1 MGYIYILTSPS
12 GKSYVGQTTRDIEE
26 RFGEHQE
33 PTSACRAIRN
43 AIQYYG
49 WDRFIADYYECPD
62 GELNKNE
69 KWMVELLGTL
79 SPGGYNLREGGGN
92 RGKHSEESK
101 QKNRD
106 SHIGK
111 ILTEEHK
118 QKIGEALVGGIR
130 TEETRQ
136 RMREASLG
144 KTLTEETRQRI
155 SEAKLGIPL
164 SEETRQK
171 ISEALLGRTFTEGH
185 KQKIGEAQ
193 RGDKHHSSK
202 RVYQYDLEGNLLG
215 TFGSSGEA
223 ARCLEKKYG
232 NKIRECALGK
242 SKTAYGFRW
251 SRDPPLP

>member
-1 MGYIYILTSPS
+1 MGKIYIFTSPS

-33 PTSACRAIRN
+33 PTSACSAIRN

-49 WDRFIADYYECPD
+49 WDSFIADYYECPD
-62 GELNKNE
+62 DELNKNE

-79 SPGGYNLREGGGN
+79 SPGGYNLREGGGS

-101 QKNRD
+101 QKNRE

-118 QKIGEALVGGIR
+118 QKIGEAQLGTTR
-130 TEETRQ
+130 TKETRQ

-144 KTLTEETRQRI
+144 KTLTEETRKKI
-155 SEAKLGIPL
+155 SEASLGKTL
-164 SEETRQK
+164 TEETRQK
-171 ISEALLGRTFTEGH
+171 ISEALLGRTFTDSH
-185 KQKIGEAQ
+185 KKKIGENQ
-193 RGDKHHSSK
+193 RGDKHHNSK

-215 TFGSSGEA
+215 SFGSGGEA
-223 ARCLEKKYG
+223 ARHLEKKSG
-232 NKIRECALGK
+232 GKIRECARGK
-242 SKTAYGFRW
+242 LKTAYGFLW